1 LKVVKSNEGNV
12 YEAARHFNCWGI
24 KKFTPSDVT
33 KNLTVSISEFLP
45 SGGAEMC
52 SSDKERCYVVLRGSI
67 TVQDEQGNNHV
78 LDENDMIYIAPGEN
92 RAMSVNGT
100 AAARVLV
107 IITK

>member
-1 LKVVKSNEGNV
+1 
-12 YEAARHFNCWGI
+12 
-24 KKFTPSDVT
+24 
-33 KNLTVSISEFLP
+33 
-45 SGGAEMC
+45 MC

-100 AAARVLV
+100 AAANVYSEDDKTRYDPKQRASMAMPYQPA
-107 IITK
+107 IYIE